1 MVLAAGFILC
11 LEPAWAD
18 RLGDAIAATPR
29 GSLAGHIDGRAATG
43 FMGIHGAPSVD
54 LALAFLWT
62 VWVGWV
68 FSTVGA
74 FGGILAGVGHLSIF
88 GLGDY
93 AAEFDETSPVLDK
106 LITDSIRTS
115 NQWLVGLS
123 AAVASF
129 NYYRMGRLVMPL
141 ALFLGL
147 GSVLGST
154 LVPWLTAGEVSLRNY
169 LGTFGLFV
177 LLMGAY
183 LFYETTS
190 RGQARKR
197 NAREAALAF
206 EASIKAR
213 RPASKAEAGDQ
224 GVRIEAIGPKNVT
237 FTFFGV
243 AFSFNPIVPVLGGF
257 AVAALAS
264 FLGVGGGFLLV
275 PFLIGIAGLPM
286 YLVAGTASLAVLI
299 GMVTSIFSFMVIK
312 GTPVFWPLVG
322 VEMMGVF
329 VGSLIGPRLSRYIPD
344 VWLQRLFV
352 ALVLYVGIRFFTK
365 GFLGTSLVPPF

>member
-1 MVLAAGFILC
+1 M
-11 LEPAWAD
+11 
-18 RLGDAIAATPR
+18 
-29 GSLAGHIDGRAATG
+29 
-43 FMGIHGAPSVD
+43 
-54 LALAFLWT
+54 
-62 VWVGWV
+62 
-68 FSTVGA
+68 
-74 FGGILAGVGHLSIF
+74 SII

-93 AAEFDETSPVLDK
+93 AAEFDETSPVLNK

-115 NQWLVGLS
+115 NQWLVGLG

-129 NYYRMGRLVMPL
+129 HYYRMGRLVLPL

-177 LLMGAY
+177 LFMGAY
-183 LFYETTS
+183 LFYETTP

-197 NAREAALAF
+197 GAREAALAF
-206 EASIKAR
+206 EASIKAGR
-213 RPASKAEAGDQ
+213 SANEAEAGGQ
-224 GVRIEAIGPKNVT
+224 GVQITAIGPKKVT

-243 AFSFNPIVPVLGGF
+243 AFSFNPVIPVLSGF
-257 AVAALAS
+257 VVAGLAS

-275 PFLIGIAGLPM
+275 PFLISVAGLPM

-322 VEMMGVF
+322 VEMIGVF
-329 VGSLIGPRLSRYIPD
+329 LGSVIGPRLSRHIPD
-344 VWLQRLFV
+344 IWLQRLFV
-352 ALVLYVGIRFFTK
+352 VLALYVGTRFFTK